1 MSTLVTAADQR
12 DQARERL
19 LGVILVVLSAS
30 IFAGVDGFS
39 KLLADT
45 SSVAQIVWARY
56 ALALPIL
63 LATTRPSQLPTL
75 FRTRQPG
82 LQILRGLA
90 PVMVSIAMVFGVRY
104 LPLAEATVILFA
116 APFLVAALSVPL
128 LGERVH
134 VSTWIAVVVG
144 FAAVLIVARPGFSE
158 LSLFALFPLVG
169 AVFYAALQ
177 LITRRIAATGERS
190 ETTLAWTLLTGIVVS
205 TPFALYFW
213 QPLDVR
219 GWALMFSLG
228 GTFGLAQ
235 LMMIRG
241 FAHAPAALLA
251 PLSYVQ
257 IVSAAIFGVVVFH
270 DVPDVWTLLGI
281 VMIIISGVYVVRRRT
296 D

>member
-1 MSTLVTAADQR
+1 MSTLLPAADQR
-12 DQARERL
+12 DRARERL
-19 LGVILVVLSAS
+19 LGIILVVLSAS
-30 IFAGVDGFS
+30 IFAGVDGLS

-63 LATTRPSQLPTL
+63 LATTQPSQLPTL

-134 VSTWIAVVVG
+134 ASTWVAVVIG

-169 AVFYAALQ
+169 AIFYAALQ

-190 ETTLAWTLLTGIVVS
+190 ETTLAWTLLTGIVVA
-205 TPFALYFW
+205 TPFALFFW

-219 GWALMFSLG
+219 GWALMFGLG

-251 PLSYVQ
+251 PLSYAQ
-257 IVSAAIFGVVVFH
+257 IVAAAIFGVVVFH

>member
-1 MSTLVTAADQR
+1 MTSR
-12 DQARERL
+12 SQARERL
-19 LGVILVVLSAS
+19 IGIVLVIASAS
-30 IFAGVDGFS
+30 IFACVDGFS
-39 KLLADT
+39 KMLAET
-45 SSVAQIVWARY
+45 NSVAQIVWTRY

-63 LATTRPSQLPTL
+63 LATTRPSQLPIL
-75 FRTRQPG
+75 FQTRRPG

-90 PVMVSIAMVFGVRY
+90 PLAVSVGMVFGVRY

-116 APFLVAALSVPL
+116 APFLVAAFSVPL

-134 VSTWIAVVVG
+134 ASSWIAVAVG
-144 FAAVLIVARPGFSE
+144 FTAVLVVARPGVSE

-177 LITRRIAATGERS
+177 LITRRLAAAGERA

-205 TPFALYFW
+205 SPFALYFW
-213 QPLDVR
+213 EPLDLE
-219 GWALMFSLG
+219 GWALMLAI
-228 GTFGLAQ
+228 GTSFGIAQ

-257 IVSAAIFGVVVFH
+257 IVSATIFSVAVFH
-270 DVPDVWTLLGI
+270 EVPDAWTLLGI
-281 VMIIISGVYVVRRRT
+281 VMIIGSGIYVVRRRAE
-296 D
+296 

>member
-1 MSTLVTAADQR
+1 MSTLLPAADQR
-12 DQARERL
+12 DRARERL
-19 LGVILVVLSAS
+19 LGIILVVLSAS
-30 IFAGVDGFS
+30 IFAGVDGLS

-63 LATTRPSQLPTL
+63 LATTQPSQLPTL

-134 VSTWIAVVVG
+134 ASTWVAVVIG

-169 AVFYAALQ
+169 AIFYAALQ

-190 ETTLAWTLLTGIVVS
+190 ETTLAWTLLTGIVVA

-213 QPLDVR
+213 QPLDIR
-219 GWALMFSLG
+219 GWALMFGLG

-251 PLSYVQ
+251 PLSYAQ
-257 IVSAAIFGVVVFH
+257 IVAAAIFGVVVFH

-281 VMIIISGVYVVRRRT
+281 VMIIISGVYVVRRRN

>member
-1 MSTLVTAADQR
+1 MSTLLPAADQR
-12 DQARERL
+12 DRARERL
-19 LGVILVVLSAS
+19 LGIILVVLSAS
-30 IFAGVDGFS
+30 IFAGVDGLS

-63 LATTRPSQLPTL
+63 LATTQPSQLPTL

-134 VSTWIAVVVG
+134 ASTWVAVVIG

-169 AVFYAALQ
+169 AIFYAALQ

-190 ETTLAWTLLTGIVVS
+190 ETTLAWTLLTGIVVA

-213 QPLDVR
+213 QPLDIR
-219 GWALMFSLG
+219 GWALMFGLG

-257 IVSAAIFGVVVFH
+257 IVSAAILGVVVFH

>member
-1 MSTLVTAADQR
+1 MSTLLPAADQR
-12 DQARERL
+12 DRARERL
-19 LGVILVVLSAS
+19 VGIILVVLSAS
-30 IFAGVDGFS
+30 IFAGVDGLS

-63 LATTRPSQLPTL
+63 LATTQPSQLPTL

-134 VSTWIAVVVG
+134 ASTWVAVVIG

-169 AVFYAALQ
+169 AIFYAALQ

-190 ETTLAWTLLTGIVVS
+190 ETTLAWTLLTGIVVA

-213 QPLDVR
+213 QPLDIR
-219 GWALMFSLG
+219 GWALMFGLG

-251 PLSYVQ
+251 PLSYAQ
-257 IVSAAIFGVVVFH
+257 IVAAAIFGVVVFH